1 MYVWQLFRYLL
12 FILHPFPTQRKYTES
27 LRPIYFKN
35 LTMHTDKHTFEYLIL
50 FMVKLHCLKNKS
62 ESLND
67 HHFKNCF
74 SCLEIDGTIIM
85 HLIIMTTYF
94 LTAFLDNLLL
104 LQCNV
109 LKI

>member
-1 MYVWQLFRYLL
+1 MLIVWDSSNSQILL
-12 FILHPFPTQRKYTES
+12 WTQTNTHSNTYFIF
-27 LRPIYFKN
+27 I
-35 LTMHTDKHTFEYLIL
+35 
-50 FMVKLHCLKNKS
+50 VKLLWLKNKS
-62 ESLND
+62 ESLNE
-67 HHFKNCF
+67 HFKNCF